1 VEWVEVTAKT
11 IAEAKDKALDYLGV
25 DEAQA
30 EFENLEEPRVGLFR
44 RVRGE
49 ARVRARIMPARPRPK
64 AERRDR
70 RRPRTGERTGGRES
84 SGGRSRSGGEGRG
97 EGRGDARGGD
107 AGGSGGGTRAR
118 GGRPRGERSPAAPR
132 QNGGSPS
139 PTDEPVVAVEVAE
152 TAVARPVAER
162 YEPQRGDQDV
172 DSDLESTDPSTRSEG
187 AGDDGRQLEYAKE
200 FLAGLAESFGVEATV
215 SSERIDDYLDE
226 AQLTGSDLGMLIGPK
241 AITLEAVQ
249 ELTRVVAQRRS
260 GGRGEARLRVDIG
273 GYRKRRRG
281 ALERFAR
288 AQAEEVLASGA
299 QKVLEPMN
307 SADRKVVHDT
317 VGTLEGVRTLSE
329 GEEPRRR
336 VVIVPA

>member
-1 VEWVEVTAKT
+1 VDEF
-11 IAEAKDKALDYLGV
+11 AEATTSRPG
-25 DEAQA
+25 A
-30 EFENLEEPRVGLFR
+30 EH
-44 RVRGE
+44 
-49 ARVRARIMPARPRPK
+49 
-64 AERRDR
+64 
-70 RRPRTGERTGGRES
+70 
-84 SGGRSRSGGEGRG
+84 
-97 EGRGDARGGD
+97 
-107 AGGSGGGTRAR
+107 
-118 GGRPRGERSPAAPR
+118 
-132 QNGGSPS
+132 
-139 PTDEPVVAVEVAE
+139 
-152 TAVARPVAER
+152 
-162 YEPQRGDQDV
+162 YEPQRGDHDV
-172 DSDLESTDPSTRSEG
+172 DRDPDSNDPSSRSEG

-200 FLAGLAESFGVEATV
+200 FLGGLAEAFGVEAAV

-226 AQLTGSDLGMLIGPK
+226 AQLTGTDLGMLIGPK
-241 AITLEAVQ
+241 AVTLEAVQ

-288 AQAEEVLASGA
+288 AQAEEVLSSGA

-317 VGTLEGVRTLSE
+317 VGTLDGVRTLSE